1 MLLNASLWHNASPE
15 VCCSAKGTGEGE
27 SGCQPEPAWVTAKYS
42 SCGEDSVAGREDM
55 EDRVET
61 EGKEKQGCKL
71 LRSEEK
77 VQRRTEEKGR
87 GAQEE

>member
-1 MLLNASLWHNASPE
+1 
-15 VCCSAKGTGEGE
+15 
-27 SGCQPEPAWVTAKYS
+27 
-42 SCGEDSVAGREDM
+42 M